1 MKKVI
6 PIREKIVELRKKR
19 GLSQREL
26 AQRVGVSQPVIADF
40 ESQPRTSLRL
50 AMRIAE
56 ALDAE
61 IRIELVDRHAAKNGR
76 SRQRRAARS
85 SNAA

>member
-1 MKKVI
+1 MRTLV
-6 PIREKIVELRKKR
+6 EKLVALRKKR

-26 AQRVGVSQPVIADF
+26 AERVGISQPVIAEF

-61 IRIELVDRHAAKNGR
+61 IRVELIDRQQPKNGQ
-76 SRQRRAARS
+76 RQRAPRSTKAA
-85 SNAA
+85 